1 MSLNSFQAITAPD
14 KMMDLAS
21 LWLLNQFPS
30 FMGKCLYMETSKDT
44 ARVFLPRTPRKEI
57 SWSRL
62 HHPVEKQEKQQQ
74 FAQINSNLNP
84 ISGSRPI
91 SIGRIITECEASSG
105 APTVQIV
112 LLQIYTSSRLM
123 QECTACVAPFN
134 TSHSCNCANVQRTQS
149 VATVQRPP
157 ANSSSSC

>member
-1 MSLNSFQAITAPD
+1 MAFKPISILHGKMFVHGD
-14 KMMDLAS
+14 KQGHCSSVLAKDSSKRDFLKPLAS
-21 LWLLNQFPS
+21 PRS
-30 FMGKCLYMETSKDT
+30 
-44 ARVFLPRTPRKEI
+44 LP
-57 SWSRL
+57 
-62 HHPVEKQEKQQQ
+62 VEKQQQ